1 MKKLIKDGETKNWKD
16 IKKNQDNIA
25 KLEKKISKQH
35 EKMEININRVKNE
48 VSKIIVDQKNVA
60 GAQTQ

>member
-25 KLEKKISKQH
+25 KLEKKISK
-35 EKMEININRVKNE
+35 
-48 VSKIIVDQKNVA
+48 
-60 GAQTQ
+60 